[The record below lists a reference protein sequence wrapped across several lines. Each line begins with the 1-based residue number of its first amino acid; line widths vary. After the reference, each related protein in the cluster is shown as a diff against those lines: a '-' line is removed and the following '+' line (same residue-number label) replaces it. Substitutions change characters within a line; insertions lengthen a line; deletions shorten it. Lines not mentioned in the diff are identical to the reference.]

1 MKKRN
6 VAKEELSISVSGLK
20 NIKLLFQGD
29 LYELALFLL
38 RMHDAKDKGTNI
50 TTRET
55 VFGLSGIYASL
66 VDVDRNEIIKIVEQH
81 GIPIGATIQND
92 HDLG

>member
-1 MKKRN
+1 MR
-6 VAKEELSISVSGLK
+6 
-20 NIKLLFQGD
+20 
-29 LYELALFLL
+29 
-38 RMHDAKDKGTNI
+38 DAKDKGTNI
-50 TTRET
+50 TTGET

-66 VDVDRNEIIKIVEQH
+66 VNVDRNEIIKIVEQH

>member
-1 MKKRN
+1 M
-6 VAKEELSISVSGLK
+6 
-20 NIKLLFQGD
+20 
-29 LYELALFLL
+29 Y
-38 RMHDAKDKGTNI
+38 DAKNKGTNL
-50 TTRET
+50 TTRDT